1 MKTTTTTTPVRPA
14 FTTKCRRCSVEI
26 VEEIFSLHNGE
37 TDSFIADYCVPC
49 ETEMEDY
56 FA

>member
-1 MKTTTTTTPVRPA
+1 MKTTTTTPVRPA